1 MMSSTAPAAGRRFW
15 VGGAQNNLVVSLNR
29 YNRNQSC
36 GGHGDRTESQKGG
49 THRENRALKIYRKI
63 WASVWLPSLL
73 ALNERKLPR
82 TREKLGKISSRRI
95 LEFTQ
100 DRKQLEFQ
108 QPPGTLEKT
117 S

>member
-1 MMSSTAPAAGRRFW
+1 MPKRDVPQA
-15 VGGAQNNLVVSLNR
+15 
-29 YNRNQSC
+29 
-36 GGHGDRTESQKGG
+36 GGHRACG
-49 THRENRALKIYRKI
+49 RALKRGQIFGG
-63 WASVWLPSLL
+63 ADTLQNLQEGEGL
-73 ALNERKLPR
+73 ALNERKLPK
-82 TREKLGKISSRRI
+82 TREKLGKVSSRRI